1 MVAHDF
7 TYPLGHIVTGSFWHN
22 LDENSLHLTIADTG
36 WGKAVWG
43 KLYGQ
48 WIAGANIFVY
58 DHEKFPPAAILE
70 KIQEYHVTS
79 LCAPPTIFRF
89 LIHEDLTKF
98 DLSSLKYCTIAGEAL
113 NPAVFETF
121 KKLTGIKLMEGFGQT
136 ETTLTIATM
145 PWMEP
150 KPGSMGLPNPQYDV
164 DLIDHPHQQRE
175 TARTFQRILPGCGT
189 HSRSLAR
196 WYLLHRRCCLERR
209 GWLPLVCRSCRRRNQ
224 EFRLPHRPI
233 RSGKCVDDSSGCC
246 GMCYYRST

>member
-58 DHEKFPPAAILE
+58 DHEKFTPAAILE

-89 LIHEDLTKF
+89 LIHEDLTKY

-136 ETTLTIATM
+136 ETTLTVATF

-150 KPGSMGLPNPQYDV
+150 KPGSMGAVSYTHLRA
-164 DLIDHPHQQRE
+164 HE
-175 TARTFQRILPGCGT
+175 T
-189 HSRSLAR
+189 
-196 WYLLHRRCCLERR
+196 
-209 GWLPLVCRSCRRRNQ
+209 
-224 EFRLPHRPI
+224 
-233 RSGKCVDDSSGCC
+233 
-246 GMCYYRST
+246 